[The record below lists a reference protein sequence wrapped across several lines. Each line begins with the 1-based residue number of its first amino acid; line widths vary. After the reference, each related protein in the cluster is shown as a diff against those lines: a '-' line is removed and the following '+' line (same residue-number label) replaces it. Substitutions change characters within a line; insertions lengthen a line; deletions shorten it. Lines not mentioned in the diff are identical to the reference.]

1 MPPHRPHR
9 VGTPPTAAP
18 EFIGRERELERIAT
32 LLLGS
37 ARLIT
42 VVGAGGIGKT
52 RLVVEAAQ
60 RFHKARSTPVHWV
73 HLARLPRGADTA
85 TVEDEVARSVVD
97 TDFSGRSA
105 WQALIDTL
113 GRANGIGRT
122 AQTVL
127 ILDNCEH
134 LLAEV
139 GAVITELLDTVPRL
153 TIVATSREPIGWVD
167 EQLVAIPPLTRRQA
181 VTLFRRRAA
190 LTGHILD
197 ETQDAEVEQICAHLH
212 NYPLHI
218 RLAAARLRRQSL
230 SMILGDLTGAASD
243 RRLRWSAVA
252 RTGADERHHGIADVI
267 AWSFD
272 LCGPKERLLFERLS
286 VFAAGYD
293 NNPDDGDPALDVG
306 ADLDAI
312 EAICSGP
319 DSTGAELDREEI
331 EGLLERLADQ
341 SLVSTHLAA
350 DAVRY
355 SLLESFRV
363 FARQR
368 LAHRAADEPRRLADR
383 HRRYYRDRVTEAA
396 VSWFSDR
403 ERALL
408 AWARAAWD
416 NLLLA
421 VEGSLATPGE
431 AVVGMQ
437 IVAGMVGLRVP
448 FFKGSLRESR
458 RLAERTLAA
467 ARVAGPEAAELQV
480 SVMASIAF
488 LSLCQGLPGEAEQM
502 LERCVA
508 ACVPDPDRAAAWR
521 ADPVTDVGL
530 PAPVEFASGCAL
542 MLTHVDVRALTVLA
556 RAREKFTA
564 ANDFGSATMAE
575 MFEALAAAFLGT
587 SAQALEVTGRHLDAA
602 SRSGAEWARSW
613 AELAW
618 TIAETAHGDPHEALA
633 RGRTTL
639 ARQVEMRDSWGT
651 VWAVHIRAW
660 TLARLLPASG
670 RADTERA
677 AERAIEIA
685 RLLGGA
691 AALRHELGVD
701 IAHLG
706 PFATETDRAA
716 ELTRKV
722 LGQHD
727 FDTAWDE
734 GTALRPP
741 LTEVPRLA
749 LGTLTMRRLPA
760 DRSAHRERPTPWQL
774 LTDAERDVAVLAAA
788 GWSNTAIAT
797 RRGSSYRTVDAQMA
811 AVLHKLMIR
820 SREDILPLVPAE
832 HRDRVEREREREP
845 RGTRT
850 GGRGGA

>member
-42 VVGAGGIGKT
+42 VIGAGGIGKT

-73 HLARLPRGADTA
+73 RLARLPRGADTA

-113 GRANGIGRT
+113 DHGVGRA

-139 GAVITELLDTVPRL
+139 GTVITELLDTVPRL

-197 ETQDAEVEQICAHLH
+197 ETQDAVVEEICAHLH

-218 RLAAARLRRQSL
+218 RLAAARLRRQSV

-243 RRLRWSAVA
+243 RRLRWSPVA

-293 NNPDDGDPALDVG
+293 TNPDDTEDGPGLDVG

-312 EAICSGP
+312 ETICSGP
-319 DSTGAELDREEI
+319 DGTGAELAREEI
-331 EGLLERLADQ
+331 EGLLERLTDQ

-383 HRRYYRDRVTEAA
+383 HRRYYRDRVTDAA
-396 VSWFSDR
+396 LNWFSDR
-403 ERALL
+403 EHTLL

-416 NLLLA
+416 NLQLA

-431 AVVGMQ
+431 AVIGLE
-437 IVAGMVGLRVP
+437 IVAGMIGLRVP

-467 ARVAGPEAAELQV
+467 TRGAGPEAADLQV

-488 LSLCQGLPGEAEQM
+488 LSLCQGLSGEAEQM

-508 ACVPDPDRAAAWR
+508 ACVPDPGRAAAWR

-542 MLTHVDVRALTVLA
+542 MLTHLDVRALTVLA

-564 ANDFGSATMAE
+564 ANDFGSATMSE

-587 SAQALEVTGRHLDAA
+587 PAQALEVTGRHLDAA
-602 SRSGAEWARSW
+602 ARSGAEWARSW

-618 TIAETAHGDPHEALA
+618 AIAETAHGDPHAALT

-660 TLARLLPASG
+660 TLARLLTTDG
-670 RADTERA
+670 RTDSERA
-677 AERAIEIA
+677 ADRAVEIA

-706 PFATETDRAA
+706 PFATETERAA
-716 ELTRKV
+716 DLTRKA

-734 GTALRPP
+734 GAALRPSP
-741 LTEVPRLA
+741 TEVPRLA
-749 LGTLTMRRLPA
+749 LGDLTLRRLPA
-760 DRSAHRERPTPWQL
+760 DRPGRRESPTPWQL

-820 SREDILPLVPAE
+820 SRDDILPLVPAE

-845 RGTRT
+845 RATRT
-850 GGRGGA
+850 GGRGLT